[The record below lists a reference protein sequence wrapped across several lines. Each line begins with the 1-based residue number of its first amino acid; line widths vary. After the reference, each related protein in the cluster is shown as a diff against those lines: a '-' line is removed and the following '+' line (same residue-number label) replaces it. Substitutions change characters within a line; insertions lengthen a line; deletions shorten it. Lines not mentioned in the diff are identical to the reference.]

1 MKSPKNSPEGLSSC
15 IALFSPNVL
24 HTMIVPSFKLCAVFT
39 KEFDQQRGH
48 QHNLDF
54 EANM

>member
-39 KEFDQQRGH
+39 QEFNQQRGH